1 MLGLGGK
8 WSPTPHRPPPERP
21 TTSRPPSP
29 PRLQPGETSP
39 SANKALPLRPSFCS
53 PRVMSPPSGGR
64 GLSFSIGGVAPKGA
78 PRASGGGGEQLSILV
93 VADASGRAAR
103 GVIEPLAGREPGRL
117 DLDHIDGLLNGFRA
131 RVPTPLVDAA
141 GAPYVLEPRS
151 LEELHPDHLLENV
164 PALRDLFTAWKRRD
178 RDPDAAGK
186 LASLLQ
192 RAVVAESVPEES
204 AVPAGTSSASAPFI
218 PGNSPESGE
227 DTLARLLGGGRS
239 ASASG
244 AASAPSAP
252 AARPVA
258 STRPDISR
266 LISAIVGDSL
276 PPAKAPVDPGL
287 AAAAEVELGRRLR
300 SLLADPGVRALEATW
315 RGIDGLCRSCP
326 DEERIQL
333 KVLDASWPEVAGD
346 LAAFDSLIR
355 RRKPD
360 VVLLD
365 HEFGADAAELQQLSS
380 LLGLCNT
387 YGVMLLTAGRAELAG
402 CAHFRE
408 TEDPHDNELALGER
422 ARTAWLEIQRQRAAG
437 AQLALSVPR
446 FLLRQ
451 PYGGSGE
458 PIDGFAFEE
467 VLDSADHD
475 AFPWGNGAYLLAR
488 VLGILHTEGD
498 RATHP
503 DGSVDLREIPIV
515 HLDDQ
520 EETRIKP
527 TAEAWLS
534 ERALGRLRVGGF
546 SVLVGLRDT
555 DRIRVY
561 L

>member
-1 MLGLGGK
+1 
-8 WSPTPHRPPPERP
+8 
-21 TTSRPPSP
+21 
-29 PRLQPGETSP
+29 
-39 SANKALPLRPSFCS
+39 
-53 PRVMSPPSGGR
+53 MSPPPPGR

-78 PRASGGGGEQLSILV
+78 PRPSGGDEPLSFLV
-93 VADASGRAAR
+93 IADCSGRAAR
-103 GVIEPLAGREPGRL
+103 GVQEPLAGREPGRL

-131 RVPTPLVDAA
+131 RVPTPLLDGA

-151 LEELHPDHLLENV
+151 LEELHPDHLLEHV

-186 LASLLQ
+186 LATLLQ
-192 RAVVAESVPEES
+192 RPAS
-204 AVPAGTSSASAPFI
+204 AVAAAPASAASAPAPGAEIPAPSASA
-218 PGNSPESGE
+218 ESGE
-227 DTLARLLGGGRS
+227 DTLARLLGGDRSTSGSS
-239 ASASG
+239 ASTPSASTSSASTSSPL
-244 AASAPSAP
+244 AAAAP
-252 AARPVA
+252 AASSGSA
-258 STRPDISR
+258 RPDINR
-266 LISAIVGDSL
+266 LISAIVGNSL
-276 PPAKAPVDPGL
+276 PPAKTPVDPGL
-287 AAAAEVELGRRLR
+287 AAAAEVEVGRRLR

-315 RGIDGLCRSCP
+315 RGLDGLCRSCP

-333 KVLDASWPEVAGD
+333 KVLDASWAEVASD
-346 LAAFDSLIR
+346 LAALDSLIR

-365 HEFGADAAELQQLSS
+365 HEFGADAGELQQLSS
-380 LLGLCNT
+380 LLGVCNT
-387 YGVMLLTAGRAELAG
+387 YGVMLLAAARPELAG
-402 CAHFRE
+402 CSHFRE

-422 ARTAWLEIQRQRAAG
+422 ARTVWLEIQRQRGAG

-446 FLLRQ
+446 FMLRQ

-458 PIDGFAFEE
+458 PIEGFAFEE

-488 VLGILHTEGD
+488 VLGILHAEGD

-515 HLDDQ
+515 HLDDE

>member
-1 MLGLGGK
+1 
-8 WSPTPHRPPPERP
+8 
-21 TTSRPPSP
+21 
-29 PRLQPGETSP
+29 
-39 SANKALPLRPSFCS
+39 
-53 PRVMSPPSGGR
+53 MSPPSPGGR

-78 PRASGGGGEQLSILV
+78 PRPSGGNEALSFLV
-93 VADASGRAAR
+93 IADCSGRAAR
-103 GVIEPLAGREPGRL
+103 GVREPLAGREPGRL

-131 RVPTPLVDAA
+131 RVPTPLLDAA
-141 GAPYVLEPRS
+141 GAAYVLEPRS
-151 LEELHPDHLLENV
+151 LEELHPDHLLEHV
-164 PALRDLFTAWKRRD
+164 PALHGLYTAWKRRD

-186 LASLLQ
+186 LESLLQ
-192 RAVVAESVPEES
+192 RPAVS
-204 AVPAGTSSASAPFI
+204 APAASSGTAPFI
-218 PGNSPESGE
+218 PGNAPESGD
-227 DTLARLLGGGRS
+227 DTLARLLGGARS
-239 ASASG
+239 ASTSSAPTAPPPAAPPASG
-244 AASAPSAP
+244 K
-252 AARPVA
+252 
-258 STRPDISR
+258 PDISR
-266 LISAIVGDSL
+266 LISAIVGSAL
-276 PPAKAPVDPGL
+276 PAGKAPVPAVDPGL

-315 RGIDGLCRSCP
+315 RGLDGLCRSCP

-333 KVLDASWPEVAGD
+333 KVLDASWAEVAGD
-346 LAAFDSLIR
+346 LATLDSLIR

-360 VVLLD
+360 VILLD
-365 HEFGADAAELQQLSS
+365 HQFGADAGELQQLSS
-380 LLGLCNT
+380 LLGVCNT
-387 YGVMLLTAGRAELAG
+387 YGVMLLTAGRPELAG
-402 CAHFRE
+402 CSHFRE
-408 TEDPHDNELALGER
+408 AEDPHDNEIELGEQ

-446 FLLRQ
+446 FMLRQ

-458 PIDGFAFEE
+458 PIEGFAFEE
-467 VLDSADHD
+467 VLDSADHE

-488 VLGILHTEGD
+488 VLGILHAEGD

-503 DGSVDLREIPIV
+503 DGSVDLREIPVV

>member
-1 MLGLGGK
+1 
-8 WSPTPHRPPPERP
+8 
-21 TTSRPPSP
+21 
-29 PRLQPGETSP
+29 
-39 SANKALPLRPSFCS
+39 
-53 PRVMSPPSGGR
+53 V
-64 GLSFSIGGVAPKGA
+64 
-78 PRASGGGGEQLSILV
+78 LSILV
-93 VADASGRAAR
+93 IADASGRAAR
-103 GVIEPLAGREPGRL
+103 GVKEPLAGREPGRL

-131 RVPTPLVDAA
+131 RVPTPLLDAA

-186 LASLLQ
+186 LATLLQ
-192 RAVVAESVPEES
+192 RPAVSESVPAAAAS
-204 AVPAGTSSASAPFI
+204 SSSAPSAPGA
-218 PGNSPESGE
+218 PASAESGD
-227 DTLARLLGGGRS
+227 DTLARLLGGARS
-239 ASASG
+239 ASPQSAAPS
-244 AASAPSAP
+244 ASAP
-252 AARPVA
+252 ARPA
-258 STRPDISR
+258 SSAKPDINR
-266 LISAIVGDSL
+266 LISAIVGNAL
-276 PPAKAPVDPGL
+276 PPAKTPVDPGL

-333 KVLDASWPEVAGD
+333 KVLDASWAEVAAD
-346 LAAFDSLIR
+346 LAALDSLIR

-360 VVLLD
+360 VILLD
-365 HEFGADAAELQQLSS
+365 HQFGADAAELQQLSS
-380 LLGLCNT
+380 LLTVCNT
-387 YGVMLLTAGRAELAG
+387 YGVMLLAAGRPELAG
-402 CAHFRE
+402 CSHFRE
-408 TEDPHDNELALGER
+408 TEDPHDNEIALGER
-422 ARTAWLEIQRQRAAG
+422 ARTAWLEIQRQRAGG
-437 AQLALSVPR
+437 AQLALSTPR
-446 FLLRQ
+446 FMLRQ

-458 PIDGFAFEE
+458 PIEGFAFEE

-488 VLGILHTEGD
+488 VVGILHTEGD
-498 RATHP
+498 RAAHP

-546 SVLVGLRDT
+546 SVLAGVRDT